1 MNSSLP
7 TGVFDSGVGG
17 LSVLLALR
25 AELPCEE
32 FVYVADSGHAPYG
45 ERDDIHVLA
54 RSLAVTQYLIKRHAI
69 KALVVACNTAT
80 AAAIQTLRRAYPH
93 LPIVG
98 IEPSLKPAV
107 ALSRTGFIGV
117 LATRGTLGS
126 EKFSKLLHSLQGE
139 ATFVL
144 QACDGLATAIEQHN
158 VGVIAN
164 ACVSNMTALGTFG
177 SNAGEIDTLVL
188 GCTHYPF
195 IADRL
200 LECAHYAIHMVDGGA
215 PVARQT
221 RRLLTQRNA
230 LVRPPPDCN
239 EKCAVP
245 VNYLTTSESDN
256 LSAAIARW
264 MRESAPVTTVRIPD
278 LSTANNLSTNAHKE
292 WPAVLDSNQL
302 PRT

>member
-7 TGVFDSGVGG
+7 IGDFDSGVGG
-17 LSVLLALR
+17 LSVLLALQ

-45 ERDDIHVLA
+45 ARDDNHVLA
-54 RSLAVTQYLIKRHAI
+54 RSLAVTQYLIRQHAI

-80 AAAIQTLRRAYPH
+80 AAAIQTLRQAYPR

-107 ALSRTGFIGV
+107 EISCTGFIGV
-117 LATRGTLGS
+117 LATRGTLKS
-126 EKFSKLLHSLQGE
+126 EKFSKLLQSLAGE
-139 ATFVL
+139 ATFIL
-144 QACDGLATAIEQHN
+144 QACDGLATAIEQHDET
-158 VGVIAN
+158 IIKA
-164 ACVSNMTALGTFG
+164 ACSRHMTALGSFG
-177 SNAGEIDTLVL
+177 SHAGDIDTLVL

-195 IADRL
+195 IANQL
-200 LECAHYAIHMVDGGA
+200 QECTRSAIHMLDGGV

-221 RRLLTQRNA
+221 RRLLTQSNA
-230 LVRPPPDCN
+230 LALPHNTN
-239 EKCAVP
+239 EKHSTR
-245 VNYLTTSESDN
+245 VNYLTTGASEN
-256 LSAAIARW
+256 LSVAIPRW
-264 MRESAPVTTVRIPD
+264 MRDSAIVNTVRIPD
-278 LSTANNLSTNAHKE
+278 LSTAESLVNDACNG